1 MLNST
6 NQSLAAAVTVHVT
19 AAILLSGRKLKNL
32 GRALHF
38 LAEVFS
44 FPHCTKMGR
53 LGLRSCR
60 PLCQFPQTEK
70 EVVAINNQ
78 RVFSGRN
85 QYTGGH

>member
-6 NQSLAAAVTVHVT
+6 NQRLAAAVTVHVT
-19 AAILLSGRKLKNL
+19 AAILLSGRKLKNP
-32 GRALHF
+32 GQALHF

-60 PLCQFPQTEK
+60 PLCQFP
-70 EVVAINNQ
+70 
-78 RVFSGRN
+78 GREI
-85 QYTGGH
+85 GER